1 MKRNYFIIVILSVLL
16 ISCSKTQTTEQQSID
31 TMDSTDIYVSEPD
44 FSSVNLVVEEI
55 VGPVEPIF
63 TPSSKE
69 TTSSSYSSSSS
80 YNFYSDESGD
90 YWEEKRK
97 HSPNDNYLLGFDED
111 VDDVHD
117 MELYMEDY

>member
-1 MKRNYFIIVILSVLL
+1 MDTICAAVPKEMQKPLTKEEKMTAQRLSQ
-16 ISCSKTQTTEQQSID
+16 I
-31 TMDSTDIYVSEPD
+31 
-44 FSSVNLVVEEI
+44 
-55 VGPVEPIF
+55 
-63 TPSSKE
+63 
-69 TTSSSYSSSSS
+69 TSSSYSSSQ
-80 YNFYSDESGD
+80 EERGD